1 MAIDK
6 QCPILDWRN
15 YSDLILSKEDLQFA
29 ANQSL
34 SVEQLQ
40 LIFCTFERIVNFKSY
55 LLSYN
60 DMKTKIL
67 FEYPDFEKDLSTITS
82 RLSQTND
89 DRDCVIELAFVYW
102 QGKRKHEPSTP
113 LKRCFWKRYPMED
126 NDPDG
131 IF

>member
-1 MAIDK
+1 MSSNEQKSNESSNDPNKYIILSKVGPQMAIDK

-29 ANQSL
+29 SNQTL

-40 LIFCTFERIVNFKSY
+40 LIFSTFERVVNFKSY

-67 FEYPDFEKDLSTITS
+67 FEYPHFERDLSAITS

-89 DRDCVIELAFVYW
+89 DRECVLELAFVYW
-102 QGKRKHEPSTP
+102 
-113 LKRCFWKRYPMED
+113 
-126 NDPDG
+126 
-131 IF
+131 